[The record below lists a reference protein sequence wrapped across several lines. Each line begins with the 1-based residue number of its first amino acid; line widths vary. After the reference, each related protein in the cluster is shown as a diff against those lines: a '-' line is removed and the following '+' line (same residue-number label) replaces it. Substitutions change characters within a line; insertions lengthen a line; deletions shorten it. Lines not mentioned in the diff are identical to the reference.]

1 MCSVFL
7 CCVRQLTLRS
17 TKARQAEEQLQLT
30 LQELKAS
37 RTQCDLLLKER
48 DDNEQEFLQI
58 LNKNNA
64 LKSELSQLHLR
75 YVEMEE
81 QNNNLQEI
89 VSGFDNCRDEYEQA
103 LMLTND
109 LKAKLHKAQQY
120 ISELENNN
128 LNLKASQTQCLYDEL
143 VGYKATLVSPLTSNK
158 DISTIDLTGDDMGS
172 SSLVLSNNKF
182 KKYIKINRYI
192 KKTQK
197 LIKSR
202 NNCLNY
208 EKICKERNTLK
219 LKMIEYNKHVKDMRQ
234 GYEADVTALQA
245 EISYLKSSLDTI
257 SKKYELSQN
266 EITGHIA
273 AMNNLLDLSKYNSER
288 FDSLIN
294 HYACD
299 CRGASDSG
307 DCSGLCPGMVP
318 PSQSTAHNHD
328 GAQSKNY
335 METNDIPNAPNDQ

>member
-109 LKAKLHKAQQY
+109 LKAKLHKAQLY

-158 DISTIDLTGDDMGS
+158 D
-172 SSLVLSNNKF
+172 
-182 KKYIKINRYI
+182 
-192 KKTQK
+192 
-197 LIKSR
+197 
-202 NNCLNY
+202 
-208 EKICKERNTLK
+208 
-219 LKMIEYNKHVKDMRQ
+219 
-234 GYEADVTALQA
+234 
-245 EISYLKSSLDTI
+245 
-257 SKKYELSQN
+257 
-266 EITGHIA
+266 
-273 AMNNLLDLSKYNSER
+273 
-288 FDSLIN
+288 FDN
-294 HYACD
+294 
-299 CRGASDSG
+299 
-307 DCSGLCPGMVP
+307 
-318 PSQSTAHNHD
+318 
-328 GAQSKNY
+328 
-335 METNDIPNAPNDQ
+335 